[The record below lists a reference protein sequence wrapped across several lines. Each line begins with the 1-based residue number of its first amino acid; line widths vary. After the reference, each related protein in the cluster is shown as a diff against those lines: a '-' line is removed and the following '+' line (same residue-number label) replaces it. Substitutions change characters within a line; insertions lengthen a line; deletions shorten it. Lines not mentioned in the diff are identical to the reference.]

1 MHAFFLKRLAAS
13 VSGAALGATLGAG
26 LLAASSGVHAEPVY
40 QVQRTGPL
48 CATAQDPNV
57 YNTKYLSFFASLVQ
71 AQGDWLFRTRY
82 DLRTD
87 FGTTPYGYSEFKR
100 LRDALKRKGVELM
113 VVYQPTRGLV
123 NREKLTPEEKQKF
136 NYDLARKNYLKTVE
150 DFRKTGIWVTDLSP
164 LFDEKNVDTAYYFQ
178 ADHHWTPMGADR
190 TAKLVAETLKQVPG
204 FSDIPKK
211 EFASKRTGLLP
222 KAGTLHKTAA
232 QLCGTSYPIQYVD
245 RYETEPVGE
254 ASGDSLFGDDSDPQ
268 ITLVGTSNS
277 GPAYNFGG
285 FLEQHTGA
293 QVLNMAVSGG
303 GFDSA
308 ILQYMTSKEFH
319 DHPPKILIWEFATHY
334 DMAQK
339 SFYRQAVPLV
349 DNGCVGREATLKNKV
364 TLRKGGPTEVLV
376 NGKGQ
381 SKVLD
386 LRGGDYQVDL
396 TFSDPTV
403 HEAKATIWYL
413 NGRRENFKIEQSD
426 RVDTGGRYVFE
437 LRNDDDWV
445 DLNMLALEI
454 EGPEDAS
461 PSLSVQATLCKR
473 PDAGSHA
480 LTAQAE

>member
-1 MHAFFLKRLAAS
+1 MHVFSIKRLAAS
-13 VSGAALGATLGAG
+13 LTGAALGATLGAG
-26 LLAASSGVHAEPVY
+26 LLAASAGVQAAPLY
-40 QVQRTGPL
+40 DVQRTGPL
-48 CATAQDPNV
+48 CAAAQDPKS
-57 YNTKYLSFFASLVQ
+57 YDTKYLSFFASLVQ
-71 AQGDWLFRTRY
+71 AQGDWLFRSRY

-87 FGTTPYGYSEFKR
+87 FGTTPYGFSEFKR

-123 NREKLTPEEKQKF
+123 NREKLPAGEREK
-136 NYDLARKNYLKTVE
+136 YDYELARKNYLKTVE

-164 LFDEKNVDTAYYFQ
+164 LFDEKGVDTDYYFK

-190 TAKLVAETLKQVPG
+190 TAKLVAETLKQIPG
-204 FSDIPKK
+204 YDEIPKK
-211 EFASKRTGLLP
+211 EFASKRVGLLAKP
-222 KAGTLHKTAA
+222 GTLHKTAA
-232 QLCGTSYPIQYVD
+232 QLCGTSYPVQYVD

-254 ASGDSLFGDDSDPQ
+254 AGGDSLFGDDADPL

-308 ILQYMTSKEFH
+308 ILQYMSSKEFH
-319 DHPPKILIWEFATHY
+319 EHPPKILIWEFATHY

-349 DNGCVGREATLKNKV
+349 DNGCVGREAVMKNKV
-364 TLRKGGPTEVLV
+364 TLHKGANEVLV
-376 NGKGQ
+376 NGKD
-381 SKVLD
+381 KLRT

-403 HEAKATIWYL
+403 HESKATIWYL

-437 LRNDDDWV
+437 LRNDEDWA

-454 EGPEDAS
+454 EGPEDMPAN
-461 PSLSVQATLCKR
+461 LSVQATLCKR
-473 PDAGSHA
+473 PVPAGAA
-480 LTAQAE
+480 LTARAE